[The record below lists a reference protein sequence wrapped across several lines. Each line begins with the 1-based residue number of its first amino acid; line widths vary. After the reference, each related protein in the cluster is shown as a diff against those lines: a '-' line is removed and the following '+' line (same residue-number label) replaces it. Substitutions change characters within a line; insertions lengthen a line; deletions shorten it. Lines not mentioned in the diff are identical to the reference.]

1 LDKSGSTDGRLA
13 VKARITSRPAHETA
27 LPINPTTP
35 MEAMMRPAT
44 YNTRKGL
51 EESGYYATDKQIA
64 YLRGLMNQAFAKG
77 IQTGY
82 VVNDWARVSKR
93 DASKMIDDVKRQ
105 LDPNKF
111 ATEKYL
117 KFASLRGRL

>member
-1 LDKSGSTDGRLA
+1 
-13 VKARITSRPAHETA
+13 
-27 LPINPTTP
+27 
-35 MEAMMRPAT
+35 MAMRTAT

-51 EESGYYATDKQIA
+51 EASGYYATDKQIA

-77 IQTGY
+77 ITTGY
-82 VVNDWARVSKR
+82 VVNDWSSIPKR
-93 DASKMIDDVKRQ
+93 EASKMIDDVKRQ